1 MRGENARC
9 YQRNVERVRVAVVH
23 DWLYTYAGAER
34 VLEQILEVFPR
45 ADLFSLIDF
54 LPNDERGFIQNKAVK
69 TSFIQAL
76 PFAGSKHRLYLPLM
90 PLAIERLDLSEY
102 ELIISSAYAVAKGV
116 LTSPEQLHI
125 CYLHARNLKYA
136 YEDRRMYSQN
146 KYIDFLQDVFLSRIR
161 LWDSVASRRPDF
173 TIANSHYV
181 SAWHLHR
188 HGVKSTVI
196 YPPVEVEHYS
206 SHFRAEKEDYYVT
219 VGRLEPYKRI
229 DMVVSAFNELGKTL
243 LVLGDGS
250 ERRRLETLAAPNVTF
265 LGYCDR
271 ETIASVTAGAK
282 AFVFAS
288 REDFGIAP
296 VEAQACGT
304 PVIAYG
310 KGGALETVQGL
321 GTERPTGVFFPSQ
334 TSAAIKEAIETFER
348 SAARFDP
355 ERISNHAQAFSEA
368 RFRREFE
375 AFVTECW
382 RGFQTQTETHSAPHV
397 TQS

>member
-1 MRGENARC
+1 M
-9 YQRNVERVRVAVVH
+9 RVAVVH

-34 VLEQILEVFPR
+34 VLEQILCVFPQ

-54 LPNDERGFIQNKAVK
+54 LPDDEREFIQNKAVR
-69 TSFIQAL
+69 TSFVQAL

-90 PLAIERLDLSEY
+90 PLAIERLDLSGY
-102 ELIISSAYAVAKGV
+102 DLIISSAYAVAKGV

-136 YEDRRMYSQN
+136 YEDRTMYSQN
-146 KYIDFLQDVFLSRIR
+146 KYVDFLQDVFLSYIR

-173 TIANSHYV
+173 TIANSSYV

-188 HGVKSTVI
+188 HGVKSNVI
-196 YPPVEVEHYS
+196 YPPVEIEHYAS
-206 SHFRAEKEDYYVT
+206 RFQAEKEDYYVT
-219 VGRLEPYKRI
+219 VGRLEPYKRM
-229 DMVVSAFNELGKTL
+229 DVVVSAFNALGKKL

-250 ERRRLETLAAPNVTF
+250 EKQRLETLAAPNVTF
-265 LGYCDR
+265 LGYCDK
-271 ETIASVTAGAK
+271 ETIASMTAGAK

-310 KGGALETVQGL
+310 KGGALETVRGL
-321 GTERPTGVFFPSQ
+321 HDPQPTGVFFDRQ
-334 TSAAIKEAIETFER
+334 TSEALTEAVHVFEQNQ
-348 SAARFDP
+348 SRFDAHAI
-355 ERISNHAQAFSEA
+355 RDHAQRFSQQRFKNEFSAFVEECWE
-368 RFRREFE
+368 RFR
-375 AFVTECW
+375 
-382 RGFQTQTETHSAPHV
+382 APELNTGAPRV
-397 TQS
+397 DMVER

>member
-1 MRGENARC
+1 MLDLSNAR
-9 YQRNVERVRVAVVH
+9 VAIVH

-34 VLEQILEVFPR
+34 VLEQLLQLFPR

-54 LPNDERGFIQNKAVK
+54 LPDDERGFIQNKTVK

-76 PFAGSKHRLYLPLM
+76 PFAGGRHRLYLPLM
-90 PLAIERLDLSEY
+90 PLAIERLDLSQY
-102 ELIISSAYAVAKGV
+102 ELVISSAYAVAKGV

-136 YEDRRMYSQN
+136 YEDRTMYSQN
-146 KYIDFLQDVFLSRIR
+146 RSVDFLQDVFLSYIR

-173 TIANSHYV
+173 TVANSNYV

-188 HGVKSTVI
+188 HGVKSNVI
-196 YPPVEVEHYS
+196 YPPVEVEHYA
-206 SHFRAEKEDYYVT
+206 SHFGAEKEDYYVT
-219 VGRLEPYKRI
+219 VGRLEPYKRM
-229 DMVVSAFNELGKTL
+229 DVVISAFNALGKKL

-250 ERRRLETLAAPNVTF
+250 EKQRLEALAAPNVTF
-265 LGYCDR
+265 LGYCDK

-310 KGGALETVQGL
+310 KGGALETVRGL
-321 GTERPTGVFFPSQ
+321 EGERPTGVFFEAQ
-334 TSAAIKEAIETFER
+334 TTEALKEAVRRFETHESDFCPHAIR
-348 SAARFDP
+348 QNALRFD
-355 ERISNHAQAFSEA
+355 QK
-368 RFRREFE
+368 RFREEFRG
-375 AFVTECW
+375 FVDICW
-382 RGFQTQTETHSAPHV
+382 RDRQKRHA
-397 TQS
+397 